1 MKKDKLQF
9 RVFAFK
15 GKLSDIIRLL
25 KVIRELE
32 NILMTIT

>member
-1 MKKDKLQF
+1 MNKLQF

-25 KVIRELE
+25 KAIRVIDELGE
-32 NILMTIT
+32 KLK

>member
-1 MKKDKLQF
+1 MNKLQF

-25 KVIRELE
+25 KVIREIDELGE
-32 NILMTIT
+32 KLK